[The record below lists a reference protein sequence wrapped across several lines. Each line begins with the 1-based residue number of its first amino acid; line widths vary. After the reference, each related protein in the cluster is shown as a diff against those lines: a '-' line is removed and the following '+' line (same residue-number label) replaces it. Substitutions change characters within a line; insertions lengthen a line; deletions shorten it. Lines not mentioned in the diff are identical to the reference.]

1 MKKVAILI
9 FDKVE
14 VLDFAGPFEVFSV
27 SYDNDRNKLYDVCL
41 IAEENR
47 LIKARN
53 NFLAQP
59 NLTIDTE
66 EKFDMVVIP
75 GGFGTRTEMH
85 NEVIKNWIK
94 KQFDQVELMLSV
106 CTGSLVLA
114 TSGLLENISAT
125 THHAAFDELAAVA
138 PNTTIVKNT
147 KYVDNGKVVTAGGIS
162 AGIEMALHIVARH
175 HGIEQ
180 ARRTANYMEY
190 TWNEQEKY

>member
-27 SYDNDRNKLYDVCL
+27 SYDAEGNKLYDVCL
-41 IAEENR
+41 IAEEEGVV
-47 LIKARN
+47 KARN
-53 NFLAQP
+53 NFQVIP
-59 NLTIDTE
+59 NKLIDTKE
-66 EKFDMVVIP
+66 RFDMVLIP
-75 GGFGTRTEMH
+75 GGFGTRTEMN

-94 KQFDQVELMLSV
+94 AQYDKVELMLSV

-114 TSGLLENISAT
+114 TSGLLENQSAT
-125 THHAAFDELAAVA
+125 THHGAFDELAAVA
-138 PNTTIVKNT
+138 PNTKIIKGT
-147 KYVDNGKVVTAGGIS
+147 KYVDNGKVITSGGIS
-162 AGIEMALHIVARH
+162 AGIEMALHVVAKQ

-180 ARRTANYMEY
+180 ARKTANYMEY

>member
-14 VLDFAGPFEVFSV
+14 VLDFAGPIEVFSV

-94 KQFDQVELMLSV
+94 KRFDQVELMLSV

-147 KYVDNGKVVTAGGIS
+147 KYVDNGKVVTSGGIS

>member
-27 SYDNDRNKLYDVCL
+27 SYDAKGNKLYDVCL

-47 LIKARN
+47 TIKARN
-53 NFLAQP
+53 DFQILP
-59 NLTIDTE
+59 NKTIDTE
-66 EKFDMVVIP
+66 DKFDMVLIP

-85 NEVIKNWIK
+85 NEIIENWVK
-94 KQFDQVELMLSV
+94 EQFEQVELMLSV
-106 CTGSLVLA
+106 CTGALILA

-138 PNTTIVKNT
+138 PNTKIIKGT
-147 KYVDNGKVVTAGGIS
+147 KYVDNGKVITSGGIS
-162 AGIEMALHIVARH
+162 AGIEMALHVVAKH

-180 ARRTANYMEY
+180 ARKTANYMEY
-190 TWNEQEKY
+190 TWNE